1 MKEEQKDKLDKIVT
15 TMIKCSLIILLIMA
29 TAMDCMSLISMITGY
44 IDSAGEPI
52 FICYGVLYAVALI
65 THLILSIYFSVIL
78 FKKKK

>member
-1 MKEEQKDKLDKIVT
+1 MEENEKDKFDKVIT
-15 TMIKCSLIILLIMA
+15 AMIKWALVILLIMA